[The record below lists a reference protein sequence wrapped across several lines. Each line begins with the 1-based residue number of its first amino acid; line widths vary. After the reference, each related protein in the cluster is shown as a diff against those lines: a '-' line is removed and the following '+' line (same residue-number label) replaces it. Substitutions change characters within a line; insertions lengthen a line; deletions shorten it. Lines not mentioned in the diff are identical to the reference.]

1 MTRRAWSSCS
11 QRYVNLRDER
21 LEKKERMSEGQSRG
35 ISGYSFGTETAAPA
49 EMAEMLAV
57 FPERL
62 STDNLRF
69 FGSYK
74 PNAPRMLLA

>member
-1 MTRRAWSSCS
+1 
-11 QRYVNLRDER
+11 
-21 LEKKERMSEGQSRG
+21 MSEGQSRG

-49 EMAEMLAV
+49 EMAEMLAG

-62 STDNLRF
+62 RTDNLRS

-74 PNAPRMLLA
+74 PNALRMLLA